1 MHLPDE
7 QVGLAIY
14 CVRVYVDTQDIYNRV
29 ANMGER
35 DVASHALVI
44 FFNLLHLFI
53 RIITIVAKVMAA
65 NA

>member
-35 DVASHALVI
+35 DARTDVRIYKHASVRKHSCAALFCVASDST
-44 FFNLLHLFI
+44 HL
-53 RIITIVAKVMAA
+53 
-65 NA
+65 